1 MTALSFSIFD
11 QALAKKTQEIQQ
23 LQAKIREQ
31 ELFSGNIDEMKN
43 SLQQRNNEIA
53 QLKQK
58 LQTTEQSLTAKTN
71 EANKAKQGL
80 QTAINELR
88 KQREEAEKLAEQ
100 ILEVELS
107 KADEIE
113 KLNAVIADL
122 QQGRRYWFSI

>member
-1 MTALSFSIFD
+1 MQSKQIFD

-122 QQGRRYWFSI
+122 QQGRRY